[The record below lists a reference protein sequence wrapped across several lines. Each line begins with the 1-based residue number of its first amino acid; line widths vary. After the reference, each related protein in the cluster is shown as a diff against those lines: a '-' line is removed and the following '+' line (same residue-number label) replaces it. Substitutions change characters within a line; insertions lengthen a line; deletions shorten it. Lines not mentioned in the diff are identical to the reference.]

1 MFNNQ
6 KSATKGRK
14 STSVAQSNFNFVKA
28 HEGSLSSKILSPGI
42 FKCIF
47 SSEKTGR
54 SAFAFGPTFDAAY
67 ENMIM
72 KFNIKYAS

>member
-6 KSATKGRK
+6 KSATKGSK
-14 STSVAQSNFNFVKA
+14 STSVAQSKFNFVRTN
-28 HEGSLSSKILSPGI
+28 EGRVSSDLLSPGI

-54 SAFAFGPTFDAAY
+54 SAFAFGPTFEAAY
-67 ENMIM
+67 ENMIR